1 MKARLTKGWT
11 LGRVLYLA
19 LGALVV
25 VQSIMQQQW
34 LGVLLGGYFAS
45 MGLFSFG
52 CAAGGCFGGSPSM
65 RNDHTAAP
73 SNSQALQDATF
84 EEIKN

>member
-1 MKARLTKGWT
+1 MKERLTKGWT
-11 LGRVLYLA
+11 LGRALYVA

-25 VQSIMQQQW
+25 AQSLIQQQW

-52 CAAGGCFGGSPSM
+52 CAAGGCFSGAQQFGGRNASSPS
-65 RNDHTAAP
+65 N
-73 SNSQALQDATF
+73 NQAMQEAEF